1 MTPQYAGVD
10 LRKASEAPFKCETV
24 DTGLSLLVKI
34 EDGVVLSFMKGIQQI
49 YEVKLNDS
57 SECHRCFEKS
67 ALDVMRKRLKLK
79 DKGKKQG
86 VSAFDERTDSW
97 SAVQYF
103 QFYSYLSQQQ
113 NMMQDYIRT
122 ATYQKAILAN
132 ASADFAG
139 KVVLDVG
146 AGSGILSF
154 FAIQAGAKRVYAV
167 EASNMAT
174 HCNTLVQSNKLAGRI
189 VVVSGK
195 IEDIVLPEP
204 VDVIISEPMGYML
217 YNERMLE
224 SYVHARKF
232 LAPQH
237 RRSHNRNKGD
247 GQQPDSR
254 EDAVMREEGKS
265 ETDDEENTA
274 AEPKS
279 GVMFPSVAQLFVA
292 PFSDEALFAEQHTKA
307 NFWYQ
312 QSFHGMDLSAL
323 RNAAIAEYFNQ
334 PVVDT
339 FDIGLCPA
347 VPCVHKVD
355 FRTVKESELAE
366 ITIPLHFQI
375 DQCATIHGLAF
386 WFDVGFLGSQKD
398 IWLSTAP
405 TEPLTHWYQVRCL
418 LGTTLFVQEGQ
429 ILTGMVRMKA
439 NTRQSY
445 DVDIELVIPGSD
457 TKITNKLDLK
467 NPHFRYTGYQP
478 PPPPGSHTKPPTETY
493 YANLQAAAAAAAAAV
508 TVNSADGLSQ
518 VVQQQQQPQLFNGP
532 AVATNTFIQSPG
544 TPVVFSAGCVP
555 HSGSATTGSIQLIHN
570 PHQLVNTASVPSP
583 TVDPLSSAAA
593 AAAAAALASGDGI
606 NSGLTM
612 SPVGLL
618 SGANADLFT
627 NGWPAGQK
635 VVANSATILQPGQY
649 PLQRPVSTQ
658 SSGNKLNCVSY
669 DRA

>member
-1 MTPQYAGVD
+1 M
-10 LRKASEAPFKCETV
+10 
-24 DTGLSLLVKI
+24 SLLVKI

-67 ALDVMRKRLKLK
+67 ALVYPANSSHDESKESYIISFPTSKDLLNFLDVMRKRLKLK
-79 DKGKKQG
+79 EKRKKEG
-86 VSAFDERTDSW
+86 ASTFDERTDSW

-113 NMMQDYIRT
+113 NMMQASPYSTYYDYIRT

-132 ASADFAG
+132 ASVDFAG

-247 GQQPDSR
+247 GQQPDFR
-254 EDAVMREEGKS
+254 EDAIMREEGKS
-265 ETDDEENTA
+265 ETEDEDNTA
-274 AEPKS
+274 AEPKP

-366 ITIPLHFQI
+366 ITIPLNFQI
-375 DQCATIHGLAF
+375 DQCSTIHGLAF

-493 YANLQAAAAAAAAAV
+493 YANLQAAAAVAAA
-508 TVNSADGLSQ
+508 TVSTTDGLSQ
-518 VVQQQQQPQLFNGP
+518 VVQQQPPQLFNG
-532 AVATNTFIQSPG
+532 ATAAATNTFIQTSG

-555 HSGSATTGSIQLIHN
+555 HSGSATTGGPIQLIHN
-570 PHQLVNTASVPSP
+570 PHQLVNAASVQPP
-583 TVDPLSSAAA
+583 PPPVDPLSSAAA
-593 AAAAAALASGDGI
+593 AAAALAGGDGL
-606 NSGLTM
+606 NPSLTM

-627 NGWPAGQK
+627 NGWPAG
-635 VVANSATILQPGQY
+635 SLPTL
-649 PLQRPVSTQ
+649 LH
-658 SSGNKLNCVSY
+658 L
-669 DRA
+669 